1 MEEHF
6 IVLLSL
12 GVSRKPQQKK
22 QQTNTEPVVEYFGDV
37 YTKQNAYLYTA
48 EDDLGRLFSF
58 GYGATPQVQNSVFQ
72 GVSISIDD
80 ERSFCKGYSFR
91 VSRLVGF
98 LNIYI
103 YIFVIFHP
111 FEHVFFNPRFLFFL
125 REKSWQV

>member
-12 GVSRKPQQKK
+12 GFSRKPQQKK